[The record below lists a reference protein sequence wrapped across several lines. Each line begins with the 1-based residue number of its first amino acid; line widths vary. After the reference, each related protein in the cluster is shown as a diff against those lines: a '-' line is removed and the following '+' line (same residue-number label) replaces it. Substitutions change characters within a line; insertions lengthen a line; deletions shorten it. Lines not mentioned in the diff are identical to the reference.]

1 MIHKDQVGLL
11 RDLVVL
17 KRQVPR
23 NRGIMV
29 MVPLK
34 RQVPQNREIMVMVP
48 LKRLELEPN
57 V

>member
-1 MIHKDQVGLL
+1 MILKDQGGLL

-34 RQVPQNREIMVMVP
+34 RQVPLNREIMVMVP